1 MRSSISDK
9 ERQNDSQK
17 DWFRNKKLKIIFK
30 KETHVILW
38 FKWRNTLVTFKDMII
53 EEEVTRATDEDTVS
67 CLES

>member
-38 FKWRNTLVTFKDMII
+38 FK
-53 EEEVTRATDEDTVS
+53 
-67 CLES
+67 